1 MAVPRNRQS
10 KSKTKMRSSHCAK
23 KKISISYCSNC
34 NAVKLPHRVCP
45 SCGHYA
51 KKEIIKSETDES

>member
-10 KSKTKMRSSHCAK
+10 KSKTNKRNSHSAK
-23 KKISISYCSNC
+23 KKISVSYCSNC
-34 NAVKLPHRVCP
+34 SAKKLPHRVCS

-51 KKEIIKSETDES
+51 KKEIIKAKADES